1 MRRGASDAEVKEAFL
16 HRLRRQL
23 LRAGQPGKPL
33 GLQVV
38 RVHLRATAR
47 ASARTRAGFQQAR
60 GGGGRCI
67 GGAMRGGRVG

>member
-47 ASARTRAGFQQAR
+47 AGFQQAR
-60 GGGGRCI
+60 GGGGRCM
-67 GGAMRGGRVG
+67 GG